1 MAGYKGGG
9 WNVAAIVHE
18 VPGSIGCADLLWVR
32 ENHLKY
38 AAVKNFDGEFVSA
51 TSDSIMAAGASTLP
65 FIQAK
70 APDFRLS
77 ITNNRGKMAYPVSSF
92 LWILL
97 YDDDDYKDKK
107 QHEAMIDFL
116 KWILTNG
123 QELAPKLGYS
133 PLPSRL
139 VDIELRRLDVRA
151 KQ

>member
-1 MAGYKGGG
+1 M
-9 WNVAAIVHE
+9 AAIVHE

-51 TSDSIMAAGASTLP
+51 TSDSIAAGASTLP

-70 APDFRLS
+70 APDSPFHNQQS
-77 ITNNRGKMAYPVSSF
+77 GKMAYPVSSF
-92 LWILL
+92 MWILL